1 VASSTQ
7 NVICVEELIKTY
19 KSQTAVNAVSF
30 NIRRGE
36 IFGFLG
42 PNGAGKTTTIKAI
55 LGLIRFD
62 SGHISI
68 NGKNSVSE
76 GKIARQ
82 WIGYLPERVSL
93 YRNLTAQQNLSF
105 FADLKKVES
114 LNYNQI
120 LSEYGLEDT
129 GKKKLR
135 DFSKGMVQRLGMAQ
149 SLIGEPDILILDEP
163 SGGLD
168 PRGVRL
174 IRNKIREAKSRG
186 TTVFL
191 SSHIL
196 SEVQAVC
203 DRVGIIHKGRLVAED
218 SVNALGKKLNLKP
231 MITVQVE
238 KMTDEISTAVQNVKN
253 IETVNIVENTIEVVC
268 DAATKAK
275 VILSIAKAGANII
288 NLQTE
293 EPSLE
298 EVFMRYTE
306 G

>member
-1 VASSTQ
+1 LVSTTK
-7 NVICVEELIKTY
+7 NVIRVKGLKKVY
-19 KSQTAVNAVSF
+19 RSQKAVDDVSF
-30 NIRRGE
+30 KIHRGE

-42 PNGAGKTTTIKAI
+42 PNGAGKTTTIKSI

-62 SGHISI
+62 EGEISI
-68 NGKNSVSE
+68 NGKDAVSE

-82 WIGYLPERVSL
+82 WIGYLPERVAM
-93 YRNLTAQQNLSF
+93 YRNLTATQNLSF
-105 FADLKKVES
+105 FADLKNVDS
-114 LNYNQI
+114 LDYDSI
-120 LSEYGLEDT
+120 LKEYGLEDT
-129 GKKKLR
+129 GKKKIR

-149 SLIGEPDILILDEP
+149 AVIGDPDILILDEP

-174 IRNKIREAKSRG
+174 IRNKIREVKSKG

-203 DRVGIIHKGRLVAED
+203 DRVGIIHKGKLVAED
-218 SVNALGKKLNLKP
+218 SVAALGKKLDLKP

-238 KMTDEISTAVQNVKN
+238 KMTSEISSAVNGVKN
-253 IETVNIVENTIEVVC
+253 TDSVNIEGNTIEVVC
-268 DAATKAK
+268 DASTKAE
-275 VILSIAKAGANII
+275 VILAIAKAGANIL

>member
-1 VASSTQ
+1 VI
-7 NVICVEELIKTY
+7 NVEGLTKVY
-19 KSQTAVNAVSF
+19 RSQTAVSEVSF
-30 NIRRGE
+30 NVHRGE

-42 PNGAGKTTTIKAI
+42 PNGAGKTTTIKSI

-62 SGHISI
+62 DGTIYI
-68 NGKNSVSE
+68 NGKDSVKE

-82 WIGYLPERVSL
+82 WIGFLPERVAL
-93 YRNLTAQQNLSF
+93 YRNLSATQNLSF
-105 FADLKKVES
+105 FADLKKVDQID
-114 LNYNQI
+114 YRQI
-120 LSEYGLEDT
+120 LVEYGLEDT
-129 GKKKLR
+129 GKKKIR

-149 SLIGEPDILILDEP
+149 SLIGNPEILILDEP

-174 IRNKIREAKSRG
+174 IRNKIREAKSQG

-203 DRVGIIHKGRLVAED
+203 DRVGIIHKGQLVAED
-218 SVNALGKKLNLKP
+218 SVDALGKKLNLKP

-238 KMTDEISTAVQNVKN
+238 KMTSDISSAVNSVKKT
-253 IETVNIVENTIEVVC
+253 ESVNIVGNTIEVVC
-268 DAATKAK
+268 DAATKAQ
-275 VILSIAKAGANII
+275 VILSIAKAGANIL

>member
-1 VASSTQ
+1 LVSTTK
-7 NVICVEELIKTY
+7 NVIHVDGLTKVY
-19 KSQTAVNAVSF
+19 RSQKAVDDVSF
-30 NIRRGE
+30 KIHRGE

-42 PNGAGKTTTIKAI
+42 PNGAGKTTTIKSI

-62 SGHISI
+62 EGEILI
-68 NGKNSVSE
+68 NGKNAVGE

-82 WIGYLPERVSL
+82 WIGYLPERVAM
-93 YRNLTAQQNLSF
+93 YRNLTASQNLSF
-105 FADLKKVES
+105 FADLKKVDS
-114 LNYNQI
+114 LNYDSI
-120 LSEYGLEDT
+120 LAEYGLEDT
-129 GKKKLR
+129 GKKKIR

-149 SLIGEPDILILDEP
+149 AVIGNPDILILDEP

-174 IRNKIREAKSRG
+174 IRNKIREVKSKG

-203 DRVGIIHKGRLVAED
+203 DRVGIIHKGKLVAED
-218 SVNALGKKLNLKP
+218 SVAALGKKLDLKP

-238 KMTDEISTAVQNVKN
+238 KMTSEISSAVNSVKN
-253 IETVNIVENTIEVVC
+253 TDSVNIEGNTIQVVC
-268 DAATKAK
+268 DASTKAE
-275 VILSIAKAGANII
+275 VILAIAKAGANIL

>member
-1 VASSTQ
+1 MVSSRE
-7 NVICVEELIKTY
+7 NVISVNGLTKVY
-19 KSQTAVNAVSF
+19 KSQTAVDNLSF
-30 NIRRGE
+30 NVHRGE

-42 PNGAGKTTTIKAI
+42 PNGAGKTTTIKSI
-55 LGLIRFD
+55 LGLIRFNEG
-62 SGHISI
+62 SISI
-68 NGKNSVSE
+68 HGKDSVTE

-82 WIGYLPERVSL
+82 WIGFLPERVAM
-93 YRNLTAQQNLSF
+93 YRNLTATQNLSF
-105 FADLKKVES
+105 FADLKKVDSLDYES
-114 LNYNQI
+114 I
-120 LSEYGLEDT
+120 LKDYGLKDT
-129 GKKKLR
+129 GKKKIR

-149 SLIGEPDILILDEP
+149 AVIGDPDILILDEP

-174 IRNKIREAKSRG
+174 IRNKIREAKSKG

-218 SVNALGKKLNLKP
+218 SVETLGKKLDLKP

-238 KMTDEISTAVQNVKN
+238 KMTPEISSAVNAVKKTDSVN
-253 IETVNIVENTIEVVC
+253 IEGNTIEVVC
-268 DAATKAK
+268 DASTKAE
-275 VILSIAKAGANII
+275 VILSIAKAGGNIL

>member
-1 VASSTQ
+1 MVSDSH
-7 NVICVEELIKTY
+7 NVISVEGLSKKFRSQKAVDEL
-19 KSQTAVNAVSF
+19 SF
-30 NIRRGE
+30 HVRRGE
-36 IFGFLG
+36 IYGFLG

-55 LGLIRFD
+55 LGLIRFKEGSIAVNGED
-62 SGHISI
+62 IGEQGKLVREHI
-68 NGKNSVSE
+68 GF
-76 GKIARQ
+76 
-82 WIGYLPERVSL
+82 LPERVSM
-93 YRNLTAQQNLSF
+93 YRNLTASQNLRF
-105 FADLKKVES
+105 FADLKQVDELDDTK
-114 LNYNQI
+114 I
-120 LSEYGLEDT
+120 LAEYGLQDV
-129 GKKKLR
+129 GKKKVR

-149 SLIGEPDILILDEP
+149 ALLGDPSILILDEP

-174 IRNKIREAKSRG
+174 IRTKIREAKAQG
-186 TTVFL
+186 TSVFL

-218 SVNALGKKLNLKP
+218 SVAALGKKLDLKP
-231 MITVQVE
+231 MITVQLE
-238 KMTDEISTAVQNVKN
+238 KMTPEIKAAAKGVSKVSS
-253 IETVNIVENTIEVVC
+253 VNFVGNTIEVVC
-268 DAATKAK
+268 DADTKVK
-275 VILSIAKAGANII
+275 VILALVNAGANIL

>member
-1 VASSTQ
+1 MVSSRD
-7 NVICVEELIKTY
+7 NVISVKGLTKVY
-19 KSQTAVNAVSF
+19 KSQTAVDNLSF
-30 NIRRGE
+30 NVHRGE

-42 PNGAGKTTTIKAI
+42 PNGAGKTTTIKSI
-55 LGLIRFD
+55 LGLIQFNEG
-62 SGHISI
+62 SISI
-68 NGKNSVSE
+68 NGKDSVTE

-82 WIGYLPERVSL
+82 WIGFLPERVAM
-93 YRNLTAQQNLSF
+93 YRNLTATQNLSF
-105 FADLKKVES
+105 FADLKKVDSLDYES
-114 LNYNQI
+114 I
-120 LSEYGLEDT
+120 LKDYGLEDT
-129 GKKKLR
+129 GKKKIR

-149 SLIGEPDILILDEP
+149 AVIGDPDILILDEP

-174 IRNKIREAKSRG
+174 IRNKIREAKSNG

-203 DRVGIIHKGRLVAED
+203 DRVGIIHKGKLVAED
-218 SVNALGKKLNLKP
+218 SVATLGKKLDLKP

-238 KMTDEISTAVQNVKN
+238 KMTPEISSAVNAVKKTESVN
-253 IETVNIVENTIEVVC
+253 IEGNTIEVVC
-268 DAATKAK
+268 DASTKAE
-275 VILSIAKAGANII
+275 VILAIAKAGANIL

>member
-1 VASSTQ
+1 MVSSRE
-7 NVICVEELIKTY
+7 NVISVNGLTKVY
-19 KSQTAVNAVSF
+19 KSQTAVDNLSF
-30 NIRRGE
+30 NVHRGE

-42 PNGAGKTTTIKAI
+42 PNGAGKTTTIKSI
-55 LGLIRFD
+55 LGLIQFNEG
-62 SGHISI
+62 SISI
-68 NGKNSVSE
+68 NGKDSVTD

-82 WIGYLPERVSL
+82 WIGFLPERVAM
-93 YRNLTAQQNLSF
+93 YRNLTATQNLSF
-105 FADLKKVES
+105 FADLKKVDSLDYES
-114 LNYNQI
+114 I
-120 LSEYGLEDT
+120 LKDYGLEDT
-129 GKKKLR
+129 GKKKIR

-149 SLIGEPDILILDEP
+149 AVIGDPDILILDEP

-174 IRNKIREAKSRG
+174 IRNKIREAKSNG

-203 DRVGIIHKGRLVAED
+203 DRVGIIHKGKLVAED
-218 SVNALGKKLNLKP
+218 SVETLGKKLDLKP

-238 KMTDEISTAVQNVKN
+238 KMTPEISSAVNAVKKTDSVN
-253 IETVNIVENTIEVVC
+253 IEGNTIEVVC
-268 DAATKAK
+268 DASTKAE
-275 VILSIAKAGANII
+275 VILAIAKAGANIL

>member
-1 VASSTQ
+1 VI
-7 NVICVEELIKTY
+7 NVEGLTKVY
-19 KSQTAVNAVSF
+19 RSQKAVSEVSF
-30 NIRRGE
+30 NVHRGE

-42 PNGAGKTTTIKAI
+42 PNGAGKTTTIKSI

-62 SGHISI
+62 DGTIYI
-68 NGKNSVSE
+68 NGKDSVKE

-82 WIGYLPERVSL
+82 WIGFLPERVAL
-93 YRNLTAQQNLSF
+93 YRNLSATQNLSF
-105 FADLKKVES
+105 FADLKKVDQID
-114 LNYNQI
+114 YRQI
-120 LSEYGLEDT
+120 LVEYGLEDT
-129 GKKKLR
+129 GKKKIR

-149 SLIGEPDILILDEP
+149 SLIGNPEILILDEP

-174 IRNKIREAKSRG
+174 IRNKIREAKSQG

-203 DRVGIIHKGRLVAED
+203 DRVGIIHKGQLVAED
-218 SVNALGKKLNLKP
+218 SVDALGKKLNLKP

-238 KMTDEISTAVQNVKN
+238 KMTSDISSAVNSVKKT
-253 IETVNIVENTIEVVC
+253 ESVNIVGNTIEVVC
-268 DAATKAK
+268 DAATKAQ
-275 VILSIAKAGANII
+275 VILSIAKAGANIL

>member
-1 VASSTQ
+1 MVSTTK
-7 NVICVEELIKTY
+7 NVIHVDGLTKVY
-19 KSQTAVNAVSF
+19 RSQKAVDDVSF
-30 NIRRGE
+30 KIHRGE

-42 PNGAGKTTTIKAI
+42 PNGAGKTTTIKSI

-62 SGHISI
+62 EGEILI
-68 NGKNSVSE
+68 NGKNAVGE

-82 WIGYLPERVSL
+82 WIGYLPERVAM
-93 YRNLTAQQNLSF
+93 YRNLTASQNLSF
-105 FADLKKVES
+105 FADLKKVDS
-114 LNYNQI
+114 LNYDSI
-120 LSEYGLEDT
+120 LAEYGLEDT
-129 GKKKLR
+129 GKKKIR

-149 SLIGEPDILILDEP
+149 AVIGNPDILILDEP

-174 IRNKIREAKSRG
+174 IRNKIREVKSKG

-203 DRVGIIHKGRLVAED
+203 DRVGIIHKGKLVAED
-218 SVNALGKKLNLKP
+218 SVAALGKKLDLKP

-238 KMTDEISTAVQNVKN
+238 KMTSEISSAVNSVKN
-253 IETVNIVENTIEVVC
+253 TDSVNIEGNTIQVVC
-268 DAATKAK
+268 DASTKAE
-275 VILSIAKAGANII
+275 VILAIAKAGANIL

>member
-1 VASSTQ
+1 M
-7 NVICVEELIKTY
+7 Y
-19 KSQTAVNAVSF
+19 RSQKAVDDVSF
-30 NIRRGE
+30 KIHRGE

-42 PNGAGKTTTIKAI
+42 PNGAGKTTTIKSI

-62 SGHISI
+62 EGSISI
-68 NGKNSVSE
+68 NGKDSVTE

-82 WIGYLPERVSL
+82 WIGFLPERVAM
-93 YRNLTAQQNLSF
+93 YRNLTATQNLSF
-105 FADLKKVES
+105 FADLKKVDSLDYES
-114 LNYNQI
+114 I
-120 LSEYGLEDT
+120 LKDYGLEDT
-129 GKKKLR
+129 GKKKIR

-149 SLIGEPDILILDEP
+149 AVIGDPDILILDEP

-174 IRNKIREAKSRG
+174 IRNKIREAKSKG

-203 DRVGIIHKGRLVAED
+203 DRVGIIHKGKLVAED
-218 SVNALGKKLNLKP
+218 SVEELGKKLDLKP

-238 KMTDEISTAVQNVKN
+238 KMTPEISSAVNAVKKTDSVN
-253 IETVNIVENTIEVVC
+253 IEGNTIEVVC
-268 DAATKAK
+268 DASTKAE
-275 VILSIAKAGANII
+275 VILAIAKAGANIL